1 MRYLVDRGYPKESSV
16 RFVSDHYRLPD
27 EARFVIS
34 RVVVASDAAESR
46 RRKAVSLESLR
57 DRELFI
63 DGYNVIITIESLLG
77 GRPVYR
83 CDDGFLRDAEGIFR
97 SYRTSDL
104 TVSALSE
111 VLDLVALGGPA
122 KSVVLLDKQISLS
135 GELASLIRRMM
146 DALSLPGTA
155 EAVRDVDG
163 RLKAAQGVVATGDGN
178 IIDSAMEVTDLPC
191 QVARRHHI
199 RPVTI

>member
-16 RFVSDHYRLPD
+16 RFVSDHYRLP
-27 EARFVIS
+27 EAARFVLS
-34 RVVVASDAAESR
+34 RVVVASEVAESR
-46 RRKAVSLESLR
+46 RIKAVSLESLR

-63 DGYNVIITIESLLG
+63 DSYNVIITTESLLG
-77 GRPVYR
+77 LRPVYR

-104 TVSALSE
+104 TGHAISE
-111 VLDLVALGGPA
+111 VLDLVSSGSPA
-122 KSVVLLDKQISLS
+122 RSVVLLDKQISLS

-146 DALSLPGTA
+146 DLRSLPGTA

-163 RLKAAQGVVATGDGN
+163 QLKAAQGVVATGDGN
-178 IIDSAMEVTDLPC
+178 IIDSAREVIDLPC
-191 QVARRHHI
+191 QVARMHHI
-199 RPVTI
+199 RPMTI